1 MMRLARKLPKIGVHK
16 LHIHSG
22 PGRGRLQCTV
32 HIYNPSQYSEYMK
45 IYRSRRPPALPPAVI
60 WPSIAS
66 TRTLDDRVAII
77 IVIVIAVESVV
88 LQFLITV
95 EGGAEER
102 APKGSEYK

>member
-1 MMRLARKLPKIGVHK
+1 
-16 LHIHSG
+16 
-22 PGRGRLQCTV
+22 
-32 HIYNPSQYSEYMK
+32 MK
-45 IYRSRRPPALPPAVI
+45 IYRSRPPAVI

-77 IVIVIAVESVV
+77 IVIAVENVV